1 MSLREAFGRHLVT
14 VGRKFP
20 RVVVL
25 DADLAGGTHTFRF
38 RDEFPDRFIQ
48 CGVAEQNMMGIAA
61 GLATTGFIPIV
72 TTFAVFA
79 SLRALEQARDLIGYG
94 NLGVKIITAHPGID
108 TGPDGATHQAIED
121 MAIFRSI
128 PNYSVVSPFD
138 AIEMEEA
145 LEAVI
150 EWPGPVYMR
159 TGRSSVPVLTSPG
172 RRPFAI
178 GRASVLRPG
187 GDLTICATG
196 IMVHRALDAAG
207 QLSAEGIEAR
217 VVNVSTI
224 KPIDAELVSKCAQET
239 GAIVTAEDHNMY
251 GGLGSAVAEVVVGRS
266 PCPVEIVAIQDR
278 FGGSGEPDELAMSY
292 GLAACHIKEAA
303 IRVLGRKRLT
313 ITGRSFSET

>member
-1 MSLREAFGRHLVT
+1 
-14 VGRKFP
+14 
-20 RVVVL
+20 
-25 DADLAGGTHTFRF
+25 
-38 RDEFPDRFIQ
+38 
-48 CGVAEQNMMGIAA
+48 
-61 GLATTGFIPIV
+61 
-72 TTFAVFA
+72 
-79 SLRALEQARDLIGYG
+79 
-94 NLGVKIITAHPGID
+94 
-108 TGPDGATHQAIED
+108 
-121 MAIFRSI
+121 
-128 PNYSVVSPFD
+128 
-138 AIEMEEA
+138 
-145 LEAVI
+145 
-150 EWPGPVYMR
+150 
-159 TGRSSVPVLTSPG
+159 
-172 RRPFAI
+172 
-178 GRASVLRPG
+178 
-187 GDLTICATG
+187 
-196 IMVHRALDAAG
+196 MVHRALDAAG